1 LSVYLGFAA
10 GAGPLGI
17 WWGLVA
23 GLAAVAVM
31 LLFRMRHRFRGPLHR
46 IAVEDVEAAPSP
58 SFGS

>member
-1 LSVYLGFAA
+1 
-10 GAGPLGI
+10 
-17 WWGLVA
+17 LVA